1 MNMDQQMKL
10 QPSDILDVNLGIQRQ
25 RNKVDLIKRKV
36 SRTNRNTTKSYESIN
51 DVSKQI
57 QKVICYEKRKGDWR
71 IPTIP
76 SLYMYISKM
85 IKRGDI
91 SSAYSDDVTMKN
103 GKIITLVAY
112 GEVRRAL
119 LNHRK
124 FDLQDN
130 REFGPMEPNPM
141 RKRGHRKST
150 SFWAKLTR
158 WVRMFNKE
166 VL

>member
-1 MNMDQQMKL
+1 
-10 QPSDILDVNLGIQRQ
+10 
-25 RNKVDLIKRKV
+25 
-36 SRTNRNTTKSYESIN
+36 
-51 DVSKQI
+51 
-57 QKVICYEKRKGDWR
+57 
-71 IPTIP
+71 
-76 SLYMYISKM
+76 MYISKM

-112 GEVRRAL
+112 GEVRRTL

-141 RKRGHRKST
+141 KKRGHRKST

-158 WVRMFNKE
+158 WIRMFNKE